1 MRALVLKVSE
11 ISRIAVQSAGK
22 TVNEIIRKTSFLL
35 MGSTRIKIQMAEPAV
50 ANIKTLGKLSR
61 YVDNDFAFTLR

>member
-1 MRALVLKVSE
+1 M
-11 ISRIAVQSAGK
+11 QSAGK